1 MLSVFSRNK
10 VLSDQ
15 DIIKKYKQ
23 TNDLDLLGDLY
34 GRYMDLVF
42 GVCLKYLKDKE
53 AAQDAVIYVFEK
65 IAVSIKNTEVE
76 NFKPWLYVIAK
87 NYCLMQLRKIKHN
100 EVSID
105 EGDFFLGKI
114 MESDFDVHPIDKE
127 DEERNEEA
135 LRNCIEKLKLAQKQS
150 IELFYFEKLSY
161 QQISDKMQIEVKK
174 VKSYIQNAKRNLKMC
189 LENNAE

>member
-53 AAQDAVIYVFEK
+53 AAQDAVIHVFEK

-105 EGDFFLGKI
+105 EGDFLSGKI